1 MIETCESAS
10 ELRTYLVPRHG
21 TTVSI
26 RAGDPHALRLAR
38 TELELLKRLRR
49 RVAQIGSTS
58 NLPTKHRYS
67 QSDRRELVE
76 ILIDAQNPIV
86 DEMIAL
92 IDRDYGDLRKEILM
106 TVVNEQAENLA
117 QEAAESGAIE
127 QAKREPPAE
136 TTAPPDQ
143 NQPHDPPVIE
153 GGEADVEAAL
163 AAAEAELAKVVG
175 ADSSTDAS
183 AEAQAPDVLVEETPQ
198 PSTDGAPPEDDSADA
213 DESAGSPS
221 TPASAESA
229 GSEDAPETPDAEP
242 REPADETPEADSVD
256 DDATASSEPE
266 IDTPADEDQHAE
278 AAADVGDFTDD
289 YSPQRAERAV
299 VEIEKGIR
307 KLASILSNEVN
318 DQWKRAQEAFDDTIE
333 SRKKTQRAHRD
344 ATDLLR
350 DISHLRE
357 EAQIARDDA
366 NVARREAKLIRED
379 AKVAKERADAS
390 AAAAEASADEAE
402 REAENALRRRRSK
415 R

>member
-26 RAGDPHALRLAR
+26 RAGDPHVLRLAR

-58 NLPTKHRYS
+58 NRPTKHRYS

-76 ILIDAQNPIV
+76 VLIDAQNPIV
-86 DEMIAL
+86 DEMIAQ

-127 QAKREPPAE
+127 QVKKESPAG
-136 TTAPPDQ
+136 TTVSPDQ
-143 NQPHDPPVIE
+143 DQPHDPPVIE

-163 AAAEAELAKVVG
+163 AAAEAELARAVG

-198 PSTDGAPPEDDSADA
+198 PSTDGVPPEDDSA

-242 REPADETPEADSVD
+242 SEPADDE
-256 DDATASSEPE
+256 ATASGEPE
-266 IDTPADEDQHAE
+266 IDTPADEDQHAD
-278 AAADVGDFTDD
+278 AAEDDDD

-299 VEIEKGIR
+299 VEVEKGIR
-307 KLASILSNEVN
+307 KLASIISNEVN
-318 DQWKRAQEAFDDTIE
+318 DQWKRAQEAFDDTIK

-344 ATDLLR
+344 ATALLR
-350 DISHLRE
+350 EISHLRE

-366 NVARREAKLIRED
+366 NVARREAKLIREN